1 MFTMIEPQQHGT
13 HRRLTAFNFSEKWV
27 DSQLQPFIAKN
38 VRLAIDRIAEEERV
52 KGYMDVFK
60 W

>member
-1 MFTMIEPQQHGT
+1 M
-13 HRRLTAFNFSEKWV
+13 TASNFSEKWV

-38 VRLAIDRIAEEERV
+38 VRLAIDRMAEEERV

>member
-1 MFTMIEPQQHGT
+1 MVDPKQHGF

-27 DSQLQPFIAKN
+27 DSYLQPFIAKN
-38 VRLAIDRIAEEERV
+38 VRLAIDRMAEEERA
-52 KGYMDVFK
+52 KGYADIFK

>member
-1 MFTMIEPQQHGT
+1 MTDPKQHGT
-13 HRRLTAFNFSEKWV
+13 HRRMTASNFSEKWV

-38 VRLAIDRIAEEERV
+38 VRLAIDRMAEEERV